1 MKEIDKILKEEL
13 IYDISIKDKTKLFA
27 LYDDQRHTVVGNHI
41 KSFKIAVAV
50 LAASVA
56 LLGASAGLTLH
67 DAVKA
72 RTAGINITREKQNDL
87 EKNASLLGNTPEE
100 YAARSYDI
108 NVNENGDTYGHYFDG
123 VDLVSVSGVKEN
135 NGCTGYV
142 YREDLDFL
150 TFGTGFQKDVK
161 QIEIDD
167 ILKHQQ
173 DCFDGKVRNWIYVYE
188 KDGCTVIGKYVHE
201 YANNIIDGNITDEE
215 RERILYERFL
225 ERKNRVGD
233 FEYGFNTNEQL
244 ENQEYQKLLI
254 NGSDYQAYE
263 QMAQNRSKTLADK
276 AKESMLNTDK

>member
-1 MKEIDKILKEEL
+1 MDIILKEER
-13 IYDISIKDKTKLFA
+13 INDISIKDKTKLYS
-27 LYDDQRHTVVGNHI
+27 LYDNKHHTVVGRHI
-41 KSFKIAVAV
+41 RGFKIAAAALAV
-50 LAASVA
+50 SIIF
-56 LLGASAGLTLH
+56 LGASAGFTLY
-67 DAVKA
+67 DAVKS
-72 RTAGINITREKQNDL
+72 RTANLNITDEKQKEL
-87 EKNASLLGNTPEE
+87 AENASMLGNTPEE
-100 YAARSYDI
+100 YAARNFDI
-108 NVNENGDTYGHYFDG
+108 EINENGDTYGHYFDG
-123 VDLVSVSGVKEN
+123 VDLVAVSGVKEN